1 MKRERAREMPLGVA
15 LLALG
20 VLTIGTGIYFM
31 TARPPL
37 LPEDLRF
44 TGLASAQVPE
54 ALLPW
59 LTIVFRTW
67 GGFTVALGLCLL
79 GLAGHVFTRRELWPR
94 LGTALG
100 LLVGFGSFFVSNLQL
115 RSDHLPFIAVLFVVA
130 LATALLLLR
139 GIPRRTG
146 GS

>member
-1 MKRERAREMPLGVA
+1 
-15 LLALG
+15 
-20 VLTIGTGIYFM
+20 M

-79 GLAGHVFTRRELWPR
+79 GLAGYVFTRRELW
-94 LGTALG
+94 
-100 LLVGFGSFFVSNLQL
+100 
-115 RSDHLPFIAVLFVVA
+115 FIAVLFVVA

-139 GIPRRTG
+139 GLPR
-146 GS
+146 

>member
-79 GLAGHVFTRRELWPR
+79 LH
-94 LGTALG
+94 
-100 LLVGFGSFFVSNLQL
+100 
-115 RSDHLPFIAVLFVVA
+115 
-130 LATALLLLR
+130 
-139 GIPRRTG
+139 
-146 GS
+146 